1 MAVLFPS
8 WLKHHVLPHIGK
20 RPRMSISFNALLMFK
35 DPNSKE
41 LRTNPMSSLLH
52 KPRHP
57 DSAGTVGQVADFVKV
72 RVDT

>member
-1 MAVLFPS
+1 
-8 WLKHHVLPHIGK
+8 
-20 RPRMSISFNALLMFK
+20 MSISFNALLMFK